1 VSRPIEPHEAQRR
14 RLASLFHDIFEVD
27 RRGQE
32 IFEVLYQR
40 FAAHAKV
47 HTSGG
52 IDAVL
57 KTVQDASHREVIEFI
72 VTMCNVGRGV
82 EESDPQPT
90 QEDDHG

>member
-1 VSRPIEPHEAQRR
+1 MSDPERTERQ
-14 RLASLFHDIFEVD
+14 RLAGLFHDIFEVD

-32 IFEVLYQR
+32 IFEALYR
-40 FAAHAKV
+40 KFAAHAKV
-47 HTSGG
+47 HTAGG

-57 KTVQDASHREVIEFI
+57 KTYQDAAHREVIEYI

-82 EESDPQPT
+82 PEPDPNP